1 VEVTGYAVNLE
12 PVLPSFGTNGLTVDY
27 SSADISGLPG
37 GLPAEGLFV
46 EVQGTLDAIGEEMV
60 ASKIQPGDE
69 LDAVDAAE
77 IKVTGFVTDFFRPP
91 GSRLEISRFKSVKTP
106 CLLMERRPMSP
117 SAYKAR
123 GGGHA
128 Y

>member
-12 PVLPSFGTNGLTVDY
+12 PVLQSFEINGLTVDY

-77 IKVTGFVTDFFRPP
+77 IEVTGFVTDFFSTSGFTAGNQPVQI
-91 GSRLEISRFKSVKTP
+91 GEDTLFVDGTQADVALGI
-106 CLLMERRPMSP
+106 
-117 SAYKAR
+117 
-123 GGGHA
+123 
-128 Y
+128 